1 MGRKGADNEASQQAI
16 DVGEQGEVTTSIVDG
31 IPRSSGE
38 KTFRA
43 EVTVPRQGGAGPLGK
58 RGTTSIRGPNRI
70 DKDMVREDIDKLVEA
85 FKSGGSNEI
94 RRVQRELN
102 RSWVKK

>member
-1 MGRKGADNEASQQAI
+1 MSQAELQTAI
-16 DVGEQGEVTTSIVDG
+16 IDG

-38 KTFRA
+38 ATWRA
-43 EVTVPRQGGAGPLGK
+43 EVTVPRVGAPGPLGK
-58 RGTTSIRGPNRI
+58 RGTTAIRGPNRI
-70 DKDMVREDIDKLVEA
+70 DKDMAQDDIDKLVEA
-85 FKSGGSNEI
+85 FNSGGANEI